1 MFHTAPEAAEPR
13 FGAAPPC
20 HVGALGQAVWGSTK
34 PGAPPPAHG
43 VPGVDGARGRI
54 SKKQP
59 QKLRGG
65 AGRDRGFGVPVE
77 APEEKFGG
85 SLPREGGERR
95 NKRPWLPSKPAPSSA
110 AQAFCVPP
118 PPREA
123 PAREAGEEMRLPAG
137 EPSAGPVPPAGAL
150 RQRGRQAA

>member
-118 PPREA
+118 PPRPGRHRPEK
-123 PAREAGEEMRLPAG
+123 PGKKCDC
-137 EPSAGPVPPAGAL
+137 PPGSPP
-150 RQRGRQAA
+150 RGRCPRRVP